1 MVKYKHDELGRTF
14 QALADPTRR
23 AILARLETDSGLSVS
38 QLAEPFPMQLNAV
51 MKHLDVLSDAG
62 LIARTKTGRTVSV
75 ELTPQPMED
84 AMAWLQR
91 YERFWTGSLDKLTAL
106 LEAEP
111 EA

>member
-1 MVKYKHDELGRTF
+1 MVKYQQDELGRTF

-23 AILARLETDSGLSVS
+23 AILARLETETGLSVS
-38 QLAEPFPMQLNAV
+38 RLAEPFPMQLNAV

-62 LIARTKTGRTVSV
+62 LIARTKVGRTVSV

-91 YERFWTGSLDKLTAL
+91 YERFWAGSLDKLTAL
-106 LEAEP
+106 VEAG